1 MSWLLDLLVDAVKEM
16 VSQFIIDMM
25 GLITDVF
32 TDLLSCNLSLFE
44 ELFSVVGSLYQN
56 VIVPMGIALLLMIL
70 IWQLFKSMFGKVGIN
85 AEEPIELIGRSSICL
100 FFVVA
105 SKPVINYILKIAGTP
120 YQWVIGTDI
129 KVQSFSEYVTALEGI
144 TAPLGLGTI
153 SIAILML
160 IMQFVVAWNY
170 FKMLFIITK
179 LYVLLGVFSY
189 TAPLAFATGGSKS
202 TNNIL
207 ASWSK
212 MFGGQVVLIILNA
225 WCLKMFLSGYGNMMA
240 SSYGFTKFFVATLCL
255 VGFCKITFKLDS
267 YMAALGVNLG
277 RPSPGMG
284 ALGAAMAAQ
293 RIFSQAGRA
302 FSGTDGSGNGTG
314 SSTNMGNLGSANG
327 FTEPTGPIPMNP
339 SGGNEVD
346 IESLFWG
353 GDFDTEYPEKHE
365 TAAGDTKSMNA
376 SNTASANV
384 LDELGIRANG
394 TETSGTSYAS
404 GTIENEATSS
414 SEIEPVMESDD
425 FVESEGTV
433 MDLNTGS
440 LPEYQEAS
448 GREAVSSEGVTTNET
463 MEDGFSEALSS
474 GSSLG
479 EMENPGEPNFP
490 DGKTTARSDPMSFE
504 EQPFEGASAFN
515 SDNGI
520 MAELGEYPASETGM
534 GPSDYAMETDLG
546 GGIGN
551 KRQEEGRNIP
561 SDGKGERPYSASGFE
576 SDVSGSLNGRY
587 SGSDENVAGENGDFF
602 ASSADLGILDAVSG
616 NESVH
621 ASPDTEVSCANSF
634 SEEVGNASGNV
645 SDVPKMETPTYS
657 DSGIS
662 GNIESEQQVTNMG
675 ESSAQSAES
684 GDLGNYSTTG
694 DFAIDGLNGI
704 NEPEESYI
712 QEPDEYLEQDN
723 LDPIEEA
730 NDSFTLPEEINGMEE
745 IQTEDAQMPMNM
757 ELLRNPHR
765 IREIPKSRSELR
777 GQKQGDRDTG
787 RLED

>member
-170 FKMLFIITK
+170 FKMLFVIAER
-179 LYVLLGVFSY
+179 YVLLGVFSY

-240 SSYGFTKFFVATLCL
+240 SGYGFTKFFVATLCL

-293 RIFSQAGRA
+293 RIFSQAGRV

-339 SGGNEVD
+339 SGGSEVD
-346 IESLFWG
+346 IESLFQS

-425 FVESEGTV
+425 FVESEGNV
-433 MDLNTGS
+433 MDLNAGS

-448 GREAVSSEGVTTNET
+448 GTEVVSSEGVTPNET

-479 EMENPGEPNFP
+479 EMENPGEPDFP
-490 DGKTTARSDPMSFE
+490 DGKTTARSDSMSFE
-504 EQPFEGASAFN
+504 AQPFEGASAFS

-534 GPSDYAMETDLG
+534 GTSDYAMETDLG

-561 SDGKGERPYSASGFE
+561 SDGKGERSYSASGFE
-576 SDVSGSLNGRY
+576 SDVSGSLNG
-587 SGSDENVAGENGDFF
+587 ENGFSFDSRADF
-602 ASSADLGILDAVSG
+602 GILDAVSG

-730 NDSFTLPEEINGMEE
+730 NDSFTLSEEINGMEE

-765 IREIPKSRSELR
+765 ILEIPKSRSELR
-777 GQKQGDRDTG
+777 GQKQGTRDTG
-787 RLED
+787 SLED

>member
-170 FKMLFIITK
+170 FKMLFVIAER
-179 LYVLLGVFSY
+179 YVLLGVFSY

-240 SSYGFTKFFVATLCL
+240 SGYGFTKFFVATLCL

-293 RIFSQAGRA
+293 RIFSQAGRV

-314 SSTNMGNLGSANG
+314 RSTNMGNTDPTNG
-327 FTEPTGPIPMNP
+327 FTGPAGPIPMNP

-353 GDFDTEYPEKHE
+353 GDFDTEYPEKHGN
-365 TAAGDTKSMNA
+365 AAGSVKSVNH

-384 LDELGIRANG
+384 LDELGIHANG
-394 TETSGTSYAS
+394 TESSGTSYVS
-404 GTIENEATSS
+404 GTAATAVTSA
-414 SEIEPVMESDD
+414 SEIEPGMESDD
-425 FVESEGTV
+425 FVEPEGTV

-474 GSSLG
+474 GSSRG

-490 DGKTTARSDPMSFE
+490 DGKTTARSDSMSFE
-504 EQPFEGASAFN
+504 AQPFEGASAFS

-534 GPSDYAMETDLG
+534 GTSDYAMEMDLG

-551 KRQEEGRNIP
+551 KSQEADRNT
-561 SDGKGERPYSASGFE
+561 SSEEKGELSYSASGFE
-576 SDVSGSLNGRY
+576 ADVSGHLNSKY
-587 SGSDENVAGENGDFF
+587 LGSDKNTAGENGFSFDSRADF
-602 ASSADLGILDAVSG
+602 GILDAVSG

-730 NDSFTLPEEINGMEE
+730 NDSFTLSEEINGMEE

-765 IREIPKSRSELR
+765 ILEIPKSRSELR
-777 GQKQGDRDTG
+777 GQKQGTRDTG
-787 RLED
+787 SLED